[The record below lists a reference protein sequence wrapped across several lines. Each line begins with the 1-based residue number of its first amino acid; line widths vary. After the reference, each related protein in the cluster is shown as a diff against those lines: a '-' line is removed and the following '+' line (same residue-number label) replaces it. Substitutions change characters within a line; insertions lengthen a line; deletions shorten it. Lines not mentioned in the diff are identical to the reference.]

1 MKMQESGEN
10 YLETILVLSQ
20 QRGMVRSIDVVNAM
34 NFSKPSISN
43 AMRRLRENGYIRMDR
58 SGWITLTEMGREVAE
73 AVYERH
79 RLLTG
84 FLMSIGVSEKT
95 AAEDACRIE
104 HVLSQETFDCIKS
117 HADSHGGAAPMEP

>member
-10 YLETILVLSQ
+10 YLESILVLSQ
-20 QRGMVRSIDVVNAM
+20 QKGMVRSIDVVNAM

-43 AMRRLRENGYIRMDR
+43 AMRRLRENGYIRMER
-58 SGWITLTEMGREVAE
+58 TGWITLTDKGREVAE

-84 FLMSIGVSEKT
+84 YLVKLGVSEKT

-104 HVLSQETFDCIKS
+104 HVLSQETFDCIKN
-117 HADSHGGAAPMEP
+117 HAESHGGAAPQEP